1 MLGANV
7 ETEDGD
13 NGLPVS
19 IIAGGIGGGV
29 AVLGL
34 LILSACLSKRMVSI
48 FKARRQL
55 ARGTTGSGS
64 NRHITLERGDSH
76 LPSTADIDQPFSAA
90 EATHDLTDSE
100 RETSM
105 LPRDESLMSSM
116 PPRLGQMMLPHR
128 TTSPTDR
135 QKNEAK
141 VAAELSLAEEEML
154 SGKAA
159 ATPKMTSSVFR
170 TQRAQIAVETTRE
183 QIAAAAGESAA
194 AEDVVHATA
203 KLAAETTEAAP
214 LAETSVPPRDEGGIN
229 FGERDQRV

>member
-1 MLGANV
+1 MLEANV

-48 FKARRQL
+48 CKARRQL

-214 LAETSVPPRDEGGIN
+214 LAETIVHPRDEGGIN